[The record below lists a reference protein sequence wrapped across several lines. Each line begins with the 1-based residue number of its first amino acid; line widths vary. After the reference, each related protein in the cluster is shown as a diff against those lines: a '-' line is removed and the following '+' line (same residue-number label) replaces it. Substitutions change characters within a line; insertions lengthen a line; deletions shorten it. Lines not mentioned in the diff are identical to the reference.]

1 MTGRKMQRGFRL
13 ALCAAAI
20 GACMSSAMA
29 AQVPPGTA
37 LAAKQEIV
45 RHIKDEPASLDP
57 IKAVGLPEASWRA
70 ICSKGWSIR
79 TPAGK

>member
-1 MTGRKMQRGFRL
+1 M

-57 IKAVGLPEASWRA
+57 IKAVGLPERSSWRA

-79 TPAGK
+79 TPTGK